1 MIFFARMLHQ
11 KTEGINEPGIV
22 SFVADTSYGVYLFHW
37 PLYIIF
43 AEKVDPVLAALL
55 TLVLSFVFASCSF
68 YVLEPAL
75 VGKSP
80 EIFSRIKLDGQK
92 VLRGTGLA
100 LIPFAA
106 AVAFI
111 ALTAPQLSDFQ
122 NDLLLRAP

>member
-1 MIFFARMLHQ
+1 M
-11 KTEGINEPGIV
+11 
-22 SFVADTSYGVYLFHW
+22 YLSS
-37 PLYIIF
+37 
-43 AEKVDPVLAALL
+43 AGRE
-55 TLVLSFVFASCSF
+55 
-68 YVLEPAL
+68 
-75 VGKSP
+75 SP

-122 NDLLLRAP
+122 NDLLLNASLQEQSTMTMTRKHADTSQASNYNVVEGVNLHWRFCFAARSFLPAGCAARCSN